1 MQLSLSAST
10 QLSTATHAFA
20 HAAISSWGR
29 AQLVSLGLCAAIRQV
44 EVALIA
50 EIVGRR
56 LGADCFEATWHCQA
70 PLFAVIPACL
80 PHPSP
85 TVFCSSITL
94 PLLPSAAYSISMS
107 TLIARTPP
115 YRIDKRRRRR
125 CQCQRFQ

>member
-56 LGADCFEATWHCQA
+56 LGADCFEATWHCQS
-70 PLFAVIPACL
+70 PLFAVIPAF
-80 PHPSP
+80 PHP
-85 TVFCSSITL
+85 
-94 PLLPSAAYSISMS
+94 LLLLLYHSASAAISGLFNFDVNADS
-107 TLIARTPP
+107 AHAALSH
-115 YRIDKRRRRR
+115 
-125 CQCQRFQ
+125 

>member
-1 MQLSLSAST
+1 M
-10 QLSTATHAFA
+10 
-20 HAAISSWGR
+20 
-29 AQLVSLGLCAAIRQV
+29 SLGLCAAIRQV

-85 TVFCSSITL
+85 H
-94 PLLPSAAYSISMS
+94 LLLLLYHSASAAISGLFNFDVNADS
-107 TLIARTPP
+107 AHDALSH
-115 YRIDKRRRRR
+115 
-125 CQCQRFQ
+125 